1 MSSSEIKYFTMRG
14 ERNSGTHFLQY
25 ALLFNFQLEY
35 VRKNRHFFGH
45 DDVNEYPEESLDKT
59 IYFVI
64 VREPVEWIDS
74 LFKRLHHIPTENKKS
89 IDAFLNNEWYSIHEL
104 GEEKGTEM
112 MDDRNIYTG
121 ERYKNIF
128 EMRSTK
134 YKYLLNDMK
143 TKVKHYYFIRYE
155 DLLNDYQNTLN
166 KIGAK
171 FKLKR
176 KNGKS
181 GPFEPV
187 PKMKG
192 TFNDLYKKKPILLS
206 AEIQEYIKTKLDI
219 PLENKMKYLLT

>member
-1 MSSSEIKYFTMRG
+1 MSSEIKYFTMRA
-14 ERNSGTHFLQY
+14 ERNSGTHFLQF

-35 VRKNRHFFGH
+35 VRQNRHFFGH
-45 DDVNEYPEESLDKT
+45 NDENEYPEECLDNT

-64 VREPVEWIDS
+64 VREPIEWIDS
-74 LFKRLHHIPTENKKS
+74 LFKRLHHIPPENKKN
-89 IDAFLNNEWYSIHEL
+89 IDAFLNNEWYSIHEE
-104 GEEKGTEM
+104 GEKKGTEM

-181 GPFEPV
+181 GPFQPV

-192 TFNDLYKKKPILLS
+192 TFNELYKKKPILLS
-206 AEIQEYIKTKLDI
+206 VEIQEYIKTKLDI

>member
-1 MSSSEIKYFTMRG
+1 MSSEIKSFAMLA

-25 ALLFNFQLEY
+25 ALLFNYELTYSQHT
-35 VRKNRHFFGH
+35 RHFFGH
-45 DDVNEYPEESLDKT
+45 NDEKDYLPESLDT
-59 IYFVI
+59 MIYFCV
-64 VREPVEWIDS
+64 VREPIEWIDS
-74 LFKRLHHIPTENKKS
+74 LFKRLHHIPPENKTN
-89 IDAFLNNEWYSIHEL
+89 IDAFINNEWYSIYEQ
-104 GEEKGTEM
+104 GENIGKEIME
-112 MDDRNIYTG
+112 DRNMFTG
-121 ERYKNIF
+121 ERYANIF
-128 EMRSTK
+128 EMRTTK
-134 YKYLLNDMK
+134 YKYLLNDVK

-155 DLLNDYQNTLN
+155 DLLHDYQNTLN

-171 FKLKR
+171 FNLKR

-219 PLENKMKYLLT
+219 PLENKMKYLL